1 MAILTGRGVV
11 ASASTPDGFVVGA
24 VPTTEVGFVK
34 EADQTAIFV
43 YSSDLYKIYFKEAGG
58 NWVRHADIQQVPTNN
73 IGLTYPW
80 GNYTAVCFAAA
91 DPKQKIHVHIK
102 RGTVLYD
109 TTPEDPNDNNFA
121 LLSGAQE
128 INIQTGNY
136 SLPEDDGTDGQILK
150 TDGAG
155 NVTWASHLPPGGYD
169 GNSLITDGAGNV
181 SWGQP
186 HPPMTAGFLEVY
198 MEGAYFK
205 QRWSPLPE
213 PPDPGAKFLSKLVL
227 LADQDV
233 DTEIRGEHNLSP
245 NVCRWTKIM
254 WSNQFNSP
262 HWTGGGLTSAEGT
275 YTIPEDGWYEISSTI
290 QWVFMGIGQDTW
302 FDAVIASDSDDAA
315 SSPTQLRKYEDEKYT
330 LPGGGVGTRV
340 GMFPLA
346 SSRFLQAQGEDMLA
360 SAQHSEAGGM
370 YHHQRTTNISA
381 TVYCAAGE
389 KISVYVRQ
397 GHAPDAVNYYN
408 TQRILGHTQNLAGNN
423 LYADYYRGVESNL
436 IIKKL

>member
-91 DPKQKIHVHIK
+91 NPKQQIHVHIK

-136 SLPEDDGTDGQILK
+136 SLPEDDGADGQILK

-213 PPDPGAKFLSKLVL
+213 PDPGPQGPQGPQGLKG
-227 LADQDV
+227 
-233 DTEIRGEHNLSP
+233 DTGDTGPQGPQGLKGDTGDTGP
-245 NVCRWTKIM
+245 QGAPAAPKILKVALNPAGIG
-254 WSNQFNSP
+254 W
-262 HWTGGGLTSAEGT
+262 E
-275 YTIPEDGWYEISSTI
+275 IPEDEGIYHKLPFENVYLNSFDSNNLWHVPTNSFIMPEEGYYEISAQVEISNPESVQHHYELAIVALYAANDTVLEGDHNVI
-290 QWVFMGIGQDTW
+290 QRAIFIPDT
-302 FDAVIASDSDDAA
+302 S
-315 SSPTQLRKYEDEKYT
+315 
-330 LPGGGVGTRV
+330 
-340 GMFPLA
+340 
-346 SSRFLQAQGEDMLA
+346 
-360 SAQHSEAGGM
+360 
-370 YHHQRTTNISA
+370 
-381 TVYCAAGE
+381 
-389 KISVYVRQ
+389 
-397 GHAPDAVNYYN
+397 
-408 TQRILGHTQNLAGNN
+408 NLALKHTLN
-423 LYADYYRGVESNL
+423 LSTTTLLEGPNRIYVYIRHWGAYDPTDPTKVHRDRSRTNL